1 LTKDENGE
9 LNISRITSPTQEE
22 EVADTTTVSEPFN
35 WKIDVA
41 DLNLKNINFKL
52 QSYKNRGS
60 TLEYPQPNMDDL
72 RLDSL
77 NLSLSA
83 VADIASNEYQLYIT
97 EFGVK
102 PNLIGFR
109 LIDLSGKF
117 ILLKDVV
124 GIVDLNIITDRSNI
138 ELDAAASDF
147 TPFNNKL

>member
-1 LTKDENGE
+1 M
-9 LNISRITSPTQEE
+9 Q
-22 EVADTTTVSEPFN
+22 
-35 WKIDVA
+35 
-41 DLNLKNINFKL
+41 
-52 QSYKNRGS
+52 NRGS
-60 TLEYPQPNMDDL
+60 TLEYPQPNMNDL

-102 PNLIGFR
+102 PNLTGFR
-109 LIDLSGKF
+109 LINLSGKF

-138 ELDAAASDF
+138 ELNAAASDF
-147 TPFNNKL
+147 TPLIMKILILPNRRLKSSLMRKI